1 MKKILLL
8 IICITSLSVYAQQQG
23 LDCKKTIGR
32 VIENDEDYLYADK
45 TAQNEN
51 TALADAKQTLRQV
64 VSNYLIS
71 HQYDYSQG
79 QLDMIMNNYP
89 SICVIPRADKMRAF
103 IYISIDDI
111 KSVVKKVV
119 ANTPAQPETSEPEY
133 EEDVFLSWED
143 VFEWVESDEG
153 SGVSPTVTPKQAT
166 TDDEIV
172 KSSAITTEPYGEI
185 AISGEDESV
194 VEYKPVVES
203 SIDPEQEQEIMY
215 QPAIVSNNE
224 YGDLSESDYQFD
236 GYEVVLGM
244 KRKNQIFNY
253 IKANNNGTYKPN
265 VKASDTGYFLILYH
279 RDGTIEA
286 ILSPRDARTGQRI
299 NLLTRK
305 PDLITNH
312 KGCAIDG
319 FILSR

>member
-111 KSVVKKVV
+111 KSVVKKV
-119 ANTPAQPETSEPEY
+119 
-133 EEDVFLSWED
+133 DLH
-143 VFEWVESDEG
+143 
-153 SGVSPTVTPKQAT
+153 KRR
-166 TDDEIV
+166 I
-172 KSSAITTEPYGEI
+172 KITTTLAGRGVEAYV
-185 AISGEDESV
+185 AIN
-194 VEYKPVVES
+194 
-203 SIDPEQEQEIMY
+203 
-215 QPAIVSNNE
+215 IVT
-224 YGDLSESDYQFD
+224 
-236 GYEVVLGM
+236 
-244 KRKNQIFNY
+244 K
-253 IKANNNGTYKPN
+253 
-265 VKASDTGYFLILYH
+265 
-279 RDGTIEA
+279 
-286 ILSPRDARTGQRI
+286 
-299 NLLTRK
+299 
-305 PDLITNH
+305 TN
-312 KGCAIDG
+312 I
-319 FILSR
+319 